1 VLCGLEKKLGYT
13 KKAPATWPK
22 LTHKMFLYGGPPKK
36 QQTYSQNKDFEKIEI
51 CLKMCLGSVDRL
63 VTGIALGFAQ
73 RACCE
78 SLLVSHT
85 AMMLLCHLVKGQF
98 FFVLVIKTSN
108 YN

>member
-1 VLCGLEKKLGYT
+1 
-13 KKAPATWPK
+13 
-22 LTHKMFLYGGPPKK
+22 MFLYGGPPKK
-36 QQTYSQNKDFEKIEI
+36 QKKYSQNKDFEKIEI
-51 CLKMCLGSVDRL
+51 CLKMCLGSVGRL

-98 FFVLVIKTSN
+98 FFVLVIKTSS
-108 YN
+108 YD